1 MEVHV
6 RRVTV
11 APAAN
16 AYPAQVSHLLE
27 LFYSAHCVG
36 CPEARAIVRELA
48 ARRSDLI
55 IVEHDIDNADAL
67 DLAKGYCLIATPAL
81 VIDREI
87 VMYGVPKLEKLAQ
100 RIEASAPAIS

>member
-1 MEVHV
+1 MAVHV
-6 RRVTV
+6 RPLTV
-11 APAAN
+11 APVAN
-16 AYPAQVSHLLE
+16 VYPDQVSHLLE
-27 LFYSAHCVG
+27 LFYSAHCVS
-36 CPEARAIVRELA
+36 CPEARAVLLEFA

-67 DLAKGYCLIATPAL
+67 DLAKGYRLIATPAL

-100 RIEASAPAIS
+100 RIEASAPAVS